1 MVLDDSVPQNCE
13 CVCVCVC
20 VCVSIVLLG
29 MFIVLV
35 NHDSL
40 VSSAQIKLCVLET
53 NARQPWL
60 TYCNTVFLL
69 PFFLHSHIYS
79 CNSISVHVTV
89 YICTHPLQQCILDLM
104 CMQETTELTISG
116 GVVRSW
122 HNDDSL
128 VHGTQRFHFSIY
140 M

>member
-1 MVLDDSVPQNCE
+1 MQGNHGSLIALYCTVL
-13 CVCVCVC
+13 
-20 VCVSIVLLG
+20 
-29 MFIVLV
+29 
-35 NHDSL
+35 
-40 VSSAQIKLCVLET
+40 
-53 NARQPWL
+53 
-60 TYCNTVFLL
+60 LL

-89 YICTHPLQQCILDLM
+89 YMYTSLQQCIPDLM
-104 CMQETTELTISG
+104 CMQETIELTISG
-116 GVVRSW
+116 SVVRSW